1 MRRRALLAGLHSCAR
16 GVTVTGPAGVRAP
29 AWTRGRRV
37 LLAGLH
43 SCARSVLL
51 AALLGVQASAQT
63 SGVLES
69 GQVFDE
75 SQTHGPGDVKE
86 GYESAGYRT
95 RSRSLLD
102 RRGVR
107 MDLVR
112 LAQEPPLGLPPV
124 PVPADNPLTRA
135 KIDLGRKL
143 FFDRRLSIN
152 DTLSCATCHIPEQGF
167 TNNELRTPI
176 GVEGRSVLRNSPTL
190 FNVAYQQHLFLDG
203 REISLEN
210 QVWQPM
216 TAHNEMAAPSI
227 GYVIR
232 KIRRM
237 GDYEGR
243 FEQAFEGRGPDI
255 LTIGRALASYQRTL
269 LAADSPF
276 DRWYFGGQSAAV
288 DEAVERG
295 FALFS
300 GKAQCIVCHQ
310 VQEDHALFVDHQ
322 FHNTGLGYAASV
334 NEGKPGTTR
343 VQLAPGVFA
352 ELPQAAIDT
361 VTRQKLPNDLGL
373 YRVTESPGD
382 RWKFRTQTLRNVALT
397 APYMHNGRLDTLRE
411 VIDFYD
417 RGGVPNELLSPLIRP
432 LGLTDPEKRDLEA
445 FLRSLTGGNVADLVA
460 DAFAAPIGDLSTND
474 PNWAHENTLGY

>member
-1 MRRRALLAGLHSCAR
+1 MWYAVPASLHVLAR
-16 GVTVTGPAGVRAP
+16 GV
-29 AWTRGRRV
+29 
-37 LLAGLH
+37 LIAGLIV
-43 SCARSVLL
+43 A
-51 AALLGVQASAQT
+51 QASART
-63 SGVLES
+63 SGELET
-69 GQVFDE
+69 GKAFDE
-75 SQTHGPGDVKE
+75 RQTQGSGDVKE
-86 GYESAGYRT
+86 GYESADYRT

-107 MDLVR
+107 MDLIG
-112 LAQEPPLGLPPV
+112 LAQDPPLGLPSV

-135 KIDLGRKL
+135 KIELGRKL

-167 TNNELRTPI
+167 TNNELRTPV

-190 FNVAYQQHLFLDG
+190 YNVAYQEHVFLDG

-216 TAHNEMAAPSI
+216 TARNEMAAPSI

-232 KIRRM
+232 KVRRM
-237 GDYEGR
+237 RDYEAL

-255 LTIGRALASYQRTL
+255 LTIGQALASYQRTL

-276 DRWYFGGQSAAV
+276 DRWYFGGRADAV
-288 DEAVERG
+288 DESVKRG

-300 GKAQCIVCHQ
+300 GKAQCVVCHR
-310 VQEDHALFVDHQ
+310 VQDNHALFIDHQ

-334 NEGKPGTTR
+334 GEKTPDTTR

-352 ELPQAAIDT
+352 ELPQAAIDA
-361 VTRQKLPNDLGL
+361 VTQQRLPNDLGL
-373 YRVTESPGD
+373 YRITESPDD
-382 RWKFRTQTLRNVALT
+382 RWKFRTQTLRNVSLT
-397 APYMHNGRLDTLRE
+397 APYMHNGRFDTLRE

-432 LGLTDPEKRDLEA
+432 LELTAKEKQDLEA
-445 FLRSLTGGNVADLVA
+445 FLHSLTGSNVPDLVA
-460 DAFAAPIGDLSTND
+460 DAFAAPIGDLSSDD
-474 PNWAHENTLGY
+474 PNWAHENTLGF

>member
-1 MRRRALLAGLHSCAR
+1 MWYAVPASLHVLAR
-16 GVTVTGPAGVRAP
+16 GV
-29 AWTRGRRV
+29 
-37 LLAGLH
+37 LIAGLMV
-43 SCARSVLL
+43 A
-51 AALLGVQASAQT
+51 QASART
-63 SGVLES
+63 SGELGS
-69 GQVFDE
+69 GQAFDE
-75 SQTHGPGDVKE
+75 RQTQGSGDVKE
-86 GYESAGYRT
+86 GYESADYRT

-107 MDLVR
+107 MDLIG
-112 LAQEPPLGLPPV
+112 LAQDPPLGLPSV

-135 KIDLGRKL
+135 KIELGRKL

-167 TNNELRTPI
+167 TNNELRTPV

-190 FNVAYQQHLFLDG
+190 YNVAYQEHVFLDG

-216 TAHNEMAAPSI
+216 TARNEMAAPSI

-232 KIRRM
+232 KVRRM
-237 GDYEGR
+237 RDYEAL

-255 LTIGRALASYQRTL
+255 LTIGQALASYQRTL

-276 DRWYFGGQSAAV
+276 DRWYFGGRADAV
-288 DEAVERG
+288 DESVKRG

-300 GKAQCIVCHQ
+300 RKAQCVVCHR
-310 VQEDHALFVDHQ
+310 VQADHALFIDHE

-334 NEGKPGTTR
+334 SEKKPESTR

-352 ELPQAAIDT
+352 ELPQAAIDA
-361 VTRQKLPNDLGL
+361 VTQQRLPNDLGL
-373 YRVTESPGD
+373 YRITESPGD
-382 RWKFRTQTLRNVALT
+382 RWKFRTQTLRNVSLT
-397 APYMHNGRLDTLRE
+397 APYMHNGRLATLRE

-432 LGLTDPEKRDLEA
+432 LELTEKEKQDLEA
-445 FLRSLTGGNVADLVA
+445 FLHSLTGSNVPDLVA
-460 DAFAAPIGDLSTND
+460 DAFAAPIGDLSSED
-474 PNWAHENTLGY
+474 PNWAHENTLGF

>member
-1 MRRRALLAGLHSCAR
+1 MCHAVPVGFHAFAR
-16 GVTVTGPAGVRAP
+16 GV
-29 AWTRGRRV
+29 
-37 LLAGLH
+37 LI
-43 SCARSVLL
+43 
-51 AALLGVQASAQT
+51 AALIVAQAAAQT
-63 SGVLES
+63 SGELES
-69 GQVFDE
+69 GQTFDE
-75 SQTHGPGDVKE
+75 RQTRGPGDVKE
-86 GYESAGYRT
+86 GYESADYRT
-95 RSRSLLD
+95 QSRSLLD

-107 MDLVR
+107 MDLIG
-112 LAQEPPLGLPPV
+112 LAQDPPLGLPPV

-167 TNNELRTPI
+167 TNNELRTPV

-190 FNVAYQQHLFLDG
+190 FNVAYQEHLFLDG

-237 GDYEGR
+237 RDYEGR
-243 FEQAFEGRGPDI
+243 FEQAFAGRGPDI
-255 LTIGRALASYQRTL
+255 LTIGQALASYQRTL

-276 DRWYFGGQSAAV
+276 DRWYFGGRPDAV
-288 DEAVERG
+288 DDAVKRG
-295 FALFS
+295 FALFA
-300 GKAQCIVCHQ
+300 GKAQCVVCHR
-310 VQEDHALFVDHQ
+310 VGEDHALFIDHQ
-322 FHNTGLGYAASV
+322 FHNTGLGYAESR
-334 NEGKPGTTR
+334 PGSEPATTR
-343 VQLAPGVFA
+343 VQLAPGVFT
-352 ELPQAAIDT
+352 EVPRAAIDA
-361 VTRQKLPNDLGL
+361 VTQQRLPNDLGL
-373 YRVTESPGD
+373 YRVTEGPND
-382 RWKFRTQTLRNVALT
+382 RWKFRTQTLRNIALT

-417 RGGVPNELLSPLIRP
+417 EGGVPNELLSPLIRP
-432 LGLTDPEKRDLEA
+432 LGLTDREKDDLEA
-445 FLRSLTGGNVADLVA
+445 FLHSLTGGNVSDIVA
-460 DAFAAPIGDLSTND
+460 DAFAAPIGDLSPED

>member
-1 MRRRALLAGLHSCAR
+1 MWYAVPASLHVLAR
-16 GVTVTGPAGVRAP
+16 GV
-29 AWTRGRRV
+29 
-37 LLAGLH
+37 LIAGLIV
-43 SCARSVLL
+43 A
-51 AALLGVQASAQT
+51 QASART
-63 SGVLES
+63 SGELGS
-69 GQVFDE
+69 GQAFDE
-75 SQTHGPGDVKE
+75 RQTQGSGDVKE
-86 GYESAGYRT
+86 GYESADYRT

-102 RRGVR
+102 RRGIR
-107 MDLVR
+107 MDLIG
-112 LAQEPPLGLPPV
+112 LAQDPPLGLPSV

-135 KIDLGRKL
+135 KIELGRKL

-167 TNNELRTPI
+167 TNNELRTPV

-190 FNVAYQQHLFLDG
+190 YNVAYQEHVFLDG

-216 TAHNEMAAPSI
+216 TARNEMAAPSI

-232 KIRRM
+232 KVRRM
-237 GDYEGR
+237 RDYEAL

-255 LTIGRALASYQRTL
+255 LTIGQALASYQRTL

-276 DRWYFGGQSAAV
+276 DRWYFGGRADVV
-288 DEAVERG
+288 DESVKRG

-300 GKAQCIVCHQ
+300 GKAQCVVCHR
-310 VQEDHALFVDHQ
+310 VQDDHALFIDHQ

-334 NEGKPGTTR
+334 SEKKPESTR

-352 ELPQAAIDT
+352 ELPRAAIDA
-361 VTRQKLPNDLGL
+361 VTQQRLPNDLGL
-373 YRVTESPGD
+373 YRITESPDD
-382 RWKFRTQTLRNVALT
+382 RWKFRTQTLRNVSLT
-397 APYMHNGRLDTLRE
+397 APYMHNGRFDTLRE

-432 LGLTDPEKRDLEA
+432 LELTEKEKQDLEA
-445 FLRSLTGGNVADLVA
+445 FLHSLTGSNVPDLVA
-460 DAFAAPIGDLSTND
+460 DAFAAPIGDLSSED
-474 PNWAHENTLGY
+474 PNWAHENTLGF